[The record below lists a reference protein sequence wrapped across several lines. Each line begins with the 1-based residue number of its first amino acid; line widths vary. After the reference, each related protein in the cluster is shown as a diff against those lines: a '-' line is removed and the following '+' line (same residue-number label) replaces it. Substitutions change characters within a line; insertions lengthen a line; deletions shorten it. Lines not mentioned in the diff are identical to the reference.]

1 MGIPSY
7 FNYVLKNHTKIIKR
21 LNQNV
26 CHELFIDANSIIY
39 DVVKQDEKNINQ
51 CVYDNIMDLINK
63 LNPRFTFVAFDGV
76 APLAK
81 MKQQKQRRY
90 KSWVTKQIIPSNN
103 WNTNA
108 ITPGTTFM
116 NDLDSFLEEKFKTN
130 NTNTKTSVILFS
142 GTNVQGEGEHKIM
155 EYIRNHNKNGT
166 NSIVNQ
172 MIYGLDADLIMLGL
186 LHLKYNENLFL
197 YRETKHFSYL
207 KHIDIK
213 VDYVFNM
220 NEMSN
225 QISEYIEM
233 PKEDAINNYCFL
245 CYLFGNDFL
254 PHIPS
259 LNIRNNGIQYLL
271 ELYKLNKQNYM
282 LIKDNKIQW
291 GAFKKLCIELSKT
304 ENERIQTNIVWKRNI
319 KSTPLNKEEELN
331 NLPVKDMIR
340 ENYLSLHLDKYNK
353 MLFGQD
359 PEQPCKNYL
368 KMLEW
373 TWSYYSGNC
382 KDHYICYEFN
392 IAPLFKDI
400 IDYIPCF
407 NEEVLEYN
415 KTPPPIAISQLI
427 YVLPYKD
434 FHLVPIDT
442 TKIIA
447 KFPNLTDTQ
456 FKIHYDFCKF
466 FWESQ
471 VEFNYI
477 SFNELN
483 VFCMNIIND

>member
-21 LNQNV
+21 LNQTV

-39 DVVKQDEKNINQ
+39 DVVKSSEQNINQ
-51 CVYDNIMDLINK
+51 RVYDSILELIHK
-63 LNPRFTFVAFDGV
+63 LNPKFTFVAFDGV

-90 KSWVTKQIIPSNN
+90 KSWVTKQIIPTNN

-116 NDLDSFLEEKFKTN
+116 NELDLFLEKKFKEHN
-130 NTNTKTSVILFS
+130 NILFS

-155 EYIRNHNKNGT
+155 EHIRNHKNG
-166 NSIVNQ
+166 SNQ

-186 LHLKYNENLFL
+186 LHLKYNENLYL

-207 KHIDIK
+207 KHIDINT
-213 VDYVFNM
+213 DYVFNM
-220 NEMSN
+220 NEMAN

-233 PKEDAINNYCFL
+233 PKSDAINNYCFL

-259 LNIRNNGIQYLL
+259 LNIRNNGIQYIL
-271 ELYKLNKQNYM
+271 ELYKNNKYM
-282 LIKDNKIQW
+282 LIKDDKIQW
-291 GAFKKLCIELSKT
+291 GAFKKLCIELSYT

-319 KSTPLNKEEELN
+319 KTTPLNKEEELN

-340 ENYLSLHLDKYNK
+340 ENYLSLHLDKYYK
-353 MLFGQD
+353 LLFGQG

-392 IAPLFKDI
+392 VAPLFKDI

-407 NEEVLEYN
+407 NEDLLEYN
-415 KTPPPIAISQLI
+415 KTPPPLAIAQLI
-427 YVLPYKD
+427 YVLPYQD
-434 FHLVPIDT
+434 FYLVPINT
-442 TKIIA
+442 SNVVT
-447 KFPNLTDTQ
+447 KFPQLTESH

-466 FWESQ
+466 FWESH
-471 VEFNYI
+471 VEFNYL

-483 VFCMNIIND
+483 VFCMNSIK

>member
-21 LNQNV
+21 LNQNK

-39 DVVKQDEKNINQ
+39 DVVKTNEENINQ
-51 CVYDNIMDLINK
+51 RVYETIMELINK
-63 LNPRFTFVAFDGV
+63 LKPTFTFVAFDGV

-116 NDLDSFLEEKFKTN
+116 NELDLFLEKKFKSTN
-130 NTNTKTSVILFS
+130 VLFS
-142 GTNVQGEGEHKIM
+142 GTNTQGEGEHKIM
-155 EYIRNHNKNGT
+155 EYIRNNK
-166 NSIVNQ
+166 SDLNQ

-186 LHLKYNENLFL
+186 LHLKFNKNLFL

-207 KHIDIK
+207 NNIDIN
-213 VDYVFNM
+213 VENNGLDL
-220 NEMSN
+220 SITA
-225 QISEYIEM
+225 QISEYLEM
-233 PKEDAINNYCFL
+233 PKNDAINNYCFL

-254 PHIPS
+254 PHNPS

-271 ELYKLNKQNYM
+271 ELYKLNKYM
-282 LIKDNKIQW
+282 IIKDNKIQW
-291 GAFKKLCIELSKT
+291 GVFKKLCIELSNT
-304 ENERIQTNIVWKRNI
+304 EHERIQTNIIWKKNL
-319 KSTPLNKEEELN
+319 KTTPLNKEEELN
-331 NLPVKDMIR
+331 FLPIKDMIR
-340 ENYLSLHLDKYNK
+340 ENYISLHLDQYNK
-353 MLFGQD
+353 LLFGQS

-373 TWSYYSGNC
+373 TWSYYSGIC
-382 KDHYICYEFN
+382 KDHYVCYEFN
-392 IAPLFKDI
+392 VAPLFKDMI
-400 IDYIPCF
+400 KYIPCF
-407 NEEVLEYN
+407 NEDILDYN
-415 KTPPPIAISQLI
+415 TTPPPIAIAQLL
-427 YVLPYKD
+427 YVLPYQD
-434 FHLVPIDT
+434 FHLVPFDT
-442 TKIIA
+442 THIIT

-466 FWESQ
+466 FWESH
-471 VEFNYI
+471 VEFTYI
-477 SFNELN
+477 SFKELN
-483 VFCMNIIND
+483 NYCMTIKK

>member
-21 LNQNV
+21 LNQHK

-39 DVVKQDEKNINQ
+39 DVVKQSEENINQ
-51 CVYDNIMDLINK
+51 RVYDSIIELINK
-63 LNPRFTFVAFDGV
+63 LNPSFTFVAFDGV

-90 KSWVTKQIIPSNN
+90 KSWVTKQIIPSNH

-116 NDLDSFLEEKFKTN
+116 NELDIFLEGKFKKSIPN
-130 NTNTKTSVILFS
+130 VLFS

-155 EYIRNHNKNGT
+155 EYIRNNKNK
-166 NSIVNQ
+166 NCSNQ

-207 KHIDIK
+207 KHIDINT
-213 VDYVFNM
+213 DYVFNM
-220 NEMSN
+220 NEMAN
-225 QISEYIEM
+225 QISEFIEM

-271 ELYKLNKQNYM
+271 ELYKLNKKEYM
-282 LIKDNKIQW
+282 LIKDDKIQW
-291 GAFKKLCIELSKT
+291 GPFKKLCIELSKT
-304 ENERIQTNIVWKRNI
+304 ENERIQTNIIWKRNL
-319 KSTPLNKEEELN
+319 KTTPLNKEEELN
-331 NLPVKDMIR
+331 NLPIKDMIR
-340 ENYLSLHLDKYNK
+340 ENYLSLHLDKYYK
-353 MLFGQD
+353 ILFGQG

-373 TWSYYSGNC
+373 TWSYYSGVC

-392 IAPLFKDI
+392 VAPLFKDI

-407 NEEVLEYN
+407 NEELLEYN
-415 KTPPPIAISQLI
+415 KTPPPISLAQLI
-427 YVLPYKD
+427 YVLPYQD
-434 FHLVPIDT
+434 FHLVPVDT
-442 TKIIA
+442 SKVIN
-447 KFPNLTDTQ
+447 KFPILTDTQ

-466 FWESQ
+466 FWESH

-483 VFCMNIIND
+483 VFCVNTIND

>member
-7 FNYVLKNHTKIIKR
+7 FNHVLKNHTKIIKR
-21 LNQNV
+21 LNQHI

-39 DVVKQDEKNINQ
+39 DVVKQSEENINQ
-51 CVYDNIMDLINK
+51 RVYDSIIELITK
-63 LNPRFTFVAFDGV
+63 LNPRFTLVAFDGV

-108 ITPGTTFM
+108 ITPGTKFM
-116 NDLDSFLEEKFKTN
+116 NELDLFLEEKFKIN
-130 NTNTKTSVILFS
+130 KPNVLFS

-155 EYIRNHNKNGT
+155 EYIRNNKNG
-166 NSIVNQ
+166 SNQ

-207 KHIDIK
+207 KHIDINT
-213 VDYVFNM
+213 DYVFNM
-220 NEMSN
+220 NEMAN
-225 QISEYIEM
+225 QISEYIEL
-233 PKEDAINNYCFL
+233 PKVDAINNYCFL

-254 PHIPS
+254 PHFPS
-259 LNIRNNGIQYLL
+259 LNIRNHGIQYLL
-271 ELYKLNKQNYM
+271 ELYKLNKHNLM

-291 GAFKKLCIELSKT
+291 NAFKKLCIELSKT
-304 ENERIQTNIVWKRNI
+304 ENERIQANIVWKRNI
-319 KSTPLNKEEELN
+319 KTTPLNKEEELN

-353 MLFGQD
+353 ILLGQD

-373 TWSYYSGNC
+373 TWSYYSGVC

-415 KTPPPIAISQLI
+415 KTPPPLAISQLI
-427 YVLPYKD
+427 YVLPYQD

-442 TKIIA
+442 TKIIN
-447 KFPNLTDTQ
+447 KFPHLTDTQ

-483 VFCMNIIND
+483 VFCRNTIND